1 MGTIDLKI
9 AVVVEQD
16 RNGNIIARKAGTGRV
31 KAEGIDKAI
40 GEYIH
45 LSALLGRISYST
57 RKQFSLSFKRV
68 DGTF

>member
-16 RNGNIIARKAGTGRV
+16 SNGNIIARKVAQV
-31 KAEGIDKAI
+31 VLAEGIDKAI

-45 LSALLGRISYST
+45 PSALLGHISYST